1 MRVAYMLH
9 PHTHPTVGM
18 EADAEVQLPG
28 FHSEIDEVDLSVR
41 VWGGVLGIQWRSS
54 LPPFVA
60 IVFTFCLL
68 STMACRARWTSAE

>member
-1 MRVAYMLH
+1 
-9 PHTHPTVGM
+9 M

-41 VWGGVLGIQWRSS
+41 AWGGVLGIQWRPC

-60 IVFTFCLL
+60 IVFFFTFCLL